1 MKTLAA
7 AVAIAVAVLAPALA
21 RADGSPIKHVVIVLQ
36 ENRTFENIF
45 HGYPGA
51 QTVDAG
57 YDSAGNRIPLV
68 ATHLMVPYDPRHH
81 YEDWIADFAGGAMS
95 GFDKAHFSRAGAPP
109 NFAYSYAMRSDV
121 QPYWDLAAEGA
132 LADAFFDDHRSG
144 SFAGHQF
151 TIAGASGPI
160 DGADPDYYAAENPSG
175 GQTCDDKG
183 TGKAINIRTGAE
195 DKIYT
200 TCLDYQTLADRIVA
214 KHHTWRYYVEASRM
228 TSSYV
233 SGYAVVKHIRN
244 DPEQWKNV
252 VSPAAAVLDDARN
265 GTLADVS
272 WVIGKYVDSD
282 HAGQDVPSSNGP
294 NWVASVF
301 NAVGEGPEWNSSV
314 VVLLYDDWGG
324 WYDEVPPK
332 VQFNAF
338 EPGFR
343 LPFVAVS
350 AYARRGYVSHATHY
364 TGSLLHF
371 IETAFGLDSLGTSD
385 ARSDD
390 LADLFD
396 YTQAPLPYV
405 PIKPIPAPAA
415 AALLPDFIPPWLDPD

>member
-1 MKTLAA
+1 
-7 AVAIAVAVLAPALA
+7 
-21 RADGSPIKHVVIVLQ
+21 
-36 ENRTFENIF
+36 
-45 HGYPGA
+45 
-51 QTVDAG
+51 VDAG

-195 DKIYT
+195 DKTYT